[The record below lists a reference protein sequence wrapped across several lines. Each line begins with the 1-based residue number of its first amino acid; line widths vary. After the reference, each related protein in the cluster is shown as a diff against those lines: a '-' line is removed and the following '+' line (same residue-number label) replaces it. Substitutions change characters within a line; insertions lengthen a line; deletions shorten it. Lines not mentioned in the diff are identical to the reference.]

1 MEKVTGQDTGEATTA
16 NLMLPDE
23 STVQVFCGG
32 GWCGLAAQEIQK
44 IRALCSRRNFVKQTN
59 TQAKNKQ

>member
-1 MEKVTGQDTGEATTA
+1 VASWFIKANTVMEKVTGQDTGEATTA

-32 GWCGLAAQEIQK
+32 G
-44 IRALCSRRNFVKQTN
+44 
-59 TQAKNKQ
+59 